1 MGRSLYTK
9 LVLIIMTLIVAF
21 MVVVGAFLLHGVR
34 SFYLNQFYEGM
45 QTVFANEELADSL
58 RAAADSD
65 QAAGYRFR
73 EPELLYPGRED
84 RGVSH
89 REQ

>member
-65 QAAGYRFR
+65 QAVEGISEILKANI
-73 EPELLYPGRED
+73 
-84 RGVSH
+84 GVSH

>member
-45 QTVFANEELADSL
+45 QTVFEIG
-58 RAAADSD
+58 RAH
-65 QAAGYRFR
+65 
-73 EPELLYPGRED
+73 
-84 RGVSH
+84 V
-89 REQ
+89 